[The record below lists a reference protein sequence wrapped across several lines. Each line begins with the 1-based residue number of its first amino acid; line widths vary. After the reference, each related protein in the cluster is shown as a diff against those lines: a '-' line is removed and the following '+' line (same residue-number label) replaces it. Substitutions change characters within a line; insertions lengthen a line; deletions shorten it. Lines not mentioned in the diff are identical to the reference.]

1 MRLEYILAL
10 GVAPLAAQTLCTP
23 EHFWKQD
30 SAFVGAR
37 SCAGCHAEIYKK
49 QESSNHARSLRP
61 LTEVGEITLRLPFE
75 IFDRSS
81 GANLTLSRGSD
92 DQLVLVSKTG
102 TSEEVL
108 TLEWAFGSGVKGI
121 TPVGWLKNGVFAES
135 RVSWYAATSGFD
147 FTTGAS
153 KFTPQTNSEGI
164 GRTLRKQE
172 LVECLSCHTTGTSR
186 DSPQPAR
193 NNMGVRCERCH
204 GPGAEHIRAMQNQKT
219 TDKKIFHPGTLDG
232 FAQAQVCGV
241 CHGRPPQDTDFQA
254 IRFIQEAPNTV
265 RFPSQR
271 LVLSQCFNE
280 TDNGL
285 RCTTCHDP
293 HSNVAGSRA
302 ALEKPC
308 ISCHTAGARRSP
320 KICPVAKEN
329 CSSCHMPKEPVMAH
343 STFTD
348 HWIRVIRN

>member
-1 MRLEYILAL
+1 MRLECILAL

-92 DQLVLVSKTG
+92 DRLVLVSKTG

-121 TPVGWLKNGVFAES
+121 TPVGRLKNGAFAES

-147 FTTGAS
+147 ITT
-153 KFTPQTNSEGI
+153 
-164 GRTLRKQE
+164 
-172 LVECLSCHTTGTSR
+172 
-186 DSPQPAR
+186 
-193 NNMGVRCERCH
+193 
-204 GPGAEHIRAMQNQKT
+204 
-219 TDKKIFHPGTLDG
+219 
-232 FAQAQVCGV
+232 
-241 CHGRPPQDTDFQA
+241 
-254 IRFIQEAPNTV
+254 
-265 RFPSQR
+265 
-271 LVLSQCFNE
+271 
-280 TDNGL
+280 
-285 RCTTCHDP
+285 
-293 HSNVAGSRA
+293 
-302 ALEKPC
+302 
-308 ISCHTAGARRSP
+308 
-320 KICPVAKEN
+320 
-329 CSSCHMPKEPVMAH
+329 
-343 STFTD
+343 
-348 HWIRVIRN
+348 